1 MMFIIVSANINA
13 KSTSYN
19 LINYS
24 RIHVTK
30 TLTKKPTTTVT
41 TATEKEDYFCVQ
53 ETNNKDEFKCKGEI
67 LDANS
72 KRIGNSGDDD
82 AMLHHV
88 IESSQN
94 WKLQFDRN
102 TRGIDVVVTFAKVS
116 VISFAFIENSP
127 NKILLPIYVTPA
139 PFLRHP

>member
-1 MMFIIVSANINA
+1 M
-13 KSTSYN
+13 
-19 LINYS
+19 
-24 RIHVTK
+24 
-30 TLTKKPTTTVT
+30 TKKPTTAVT
-41 TATEKEDYFCVQ
+41 ATTEKEDYFCVQ
-53 ETNNKDEFKCKGEI
+53 QTNNKDEFKCKGEI

-127 NKILLPIYVTPA
+127 NKILLPIYVTSA
-139 PFLRHP
+139 PLLRHP